1 MTEGNFMACSCTVAK
16 VNQQQSSSAPAQFN
30 SHWWYFVPLFLR
42 CHTKAPPYSWLKLTG
57 APWVVGVALQWW
69 QSRKYRHFQPIWTQS
84 QYQTPICTLVRLLN
98 GKLLAPP
105 GICQMYL
112 FQYNR
117 SLKQTSIPLLLLCTL
132 T

>member
-16 VNQQQSSSAPAQFN
+16 VNQQQSSSTPAAQFN
-30 SHWWYFVPLFLR
+30 SHWWYFVPLILR
-42 CHTKAPPYSWLKLTG
+42 CHTKAPSYSWLKRPGWPELLCSG
-57 APWVVGVALQWW
+57 GNHA
-69 QSRKYRHFQPIWTQS
+69 KYRHFQSIWTQS

-98 GKLLAPP
+98 GKLRAPP
-105 GICQMYL
+105 GICQLYL